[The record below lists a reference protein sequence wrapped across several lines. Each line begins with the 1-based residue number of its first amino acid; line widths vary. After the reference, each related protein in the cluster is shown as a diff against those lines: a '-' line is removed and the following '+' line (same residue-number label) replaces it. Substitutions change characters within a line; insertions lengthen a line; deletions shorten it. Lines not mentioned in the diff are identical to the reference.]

1 MTREESIKQIKT
13 LIEAWKL
20 DEADLNQTDINAM
33 QVLLKENQ
41 DLKKQLEN
49 KYEKVGTL
57 TSELLYEENTKLINQ
72 QKEFIN
78 YLQKEIN
85 QYTTHIEAIDSVCTS
100 IYSSDYDNSK
110 IKLAIYKEIL
120 QKYKEII
127 QTKNNNSV

>member
-1 MTREESIKQIKT
+1 MTREE
-13 LIEAWKL
+13 LIIGFFEKGYCCDL
-20 DEADLNQTDINAM
+20 DEIKDTCLG
-33 QVLLKENQ
+33 LLKENEE
-41 DLKKQLEN
+41 LKRQLEN

-57 TSELLYEENTKLINQ
+57 TNEILYEENTKLINQ

-85 QYTTHIEAIDSVCTS
+85 QYTAHIEAIDSVCTS

-127 QTKNNNSV
+127 EGKND